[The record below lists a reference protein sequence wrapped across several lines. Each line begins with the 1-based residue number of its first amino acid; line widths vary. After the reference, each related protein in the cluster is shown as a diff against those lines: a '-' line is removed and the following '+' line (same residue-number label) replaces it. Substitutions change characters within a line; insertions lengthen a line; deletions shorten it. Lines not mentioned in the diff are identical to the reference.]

1 MATGWRQ
8 YNNGAWYYFSSS
20 GAMAKNR
27 WALDNGK
34 WFYLGE
40 SGFMLRDTVTP
51 DGYRVNADG
60 AWIP

>member
-1 MATGWRQ
+1 MEPGITLA
-8 YNNGAWYYFSSS
+8 SS